1 MLKRSKQK
9 QPIALPDTASITQ
22 VYEKVSY
29 RKRFLETIRST
40 VFMLIVVAAF
50 AILVAVLYLPI
61 LRIYGQSMQGTL
73 DEGSLVVSVKTADF
87 ETGDIIAFYYNNNI
101 LVKRV
106 IAKSDD
112 WVDMDKDGTV
122 YVNQE
127 KLEEPYLKDKDRG
140 DGDIDYPYQVPDG
153 RLFVMGD
160 NRKDSVDSRHTS
172 LGTVSE
178 EQIVGKLIIKI
189 WPWLDLGLID

>member
-127 KLEEPYLKDKDRG
+127 KLEEPYLKAKDRG
-140 DGDIDYPYQVPDG
+140 DSDIDYPYQVPDG

>member
-22 VYEKVSY
+22 VYEKVRY

-127 KLEEPYLKDKDRG
+127 KLEEPYLKAKDRG
-140 DGDIDYPYQVPDG
+140 DSDIDYPYQVPDG